1 YFFQKN
7 SLKILYLANLV
18 SQPKTGM
25 FINPNFSTK
34 TVNLSLLLSLKWKK
48 SVLIW
53 TIIPLQAV

>member
-1 YFFQKN
+1 M
-7 SLKILYLANLV
+7 YLANLV